1 MRIEHKPTEK
11 RKNMNLSQLC
21 IIIVFILP
29 LVVLEKKAFENH
41 SDYQP
46 FYTEMTTEQC
56 RKYISDMNIKKEMMQ
71 LRAKVLKTTTTGAPS
86 TTGRGQNM
94 YKYQW

>member
-1 MRIEHKPTEK
+1 
-11 RKNMNLSQLC
+11 MNLSQVS
-21 IIIVFILP
+21 IILVFILS
-29 LVVLEKKAFENH
+29 LVTLEKKALRNH
-41 SDYQP
+41 SDYRP

-56 RKYISDMNIKKEMMQ
+56 RKYISDMNIKKELMQ

-94 YKYQW
+94 YKYKW